1 MTNKKTVYIMVGAS
15 GSGKST
21 WIKNNVP
28 NALVCSADHFFYNKD
43 GVYNFN
49 PTLLGVAH
57 GDCASK
63 FNAAMDNDE
72 ITEVVVD
79 NTNTRL
85 KEIRPYAMLA
95 KQYGVNV
102 VFVRFTVPPHICAE
116 RNSHGV
122 PLEAVHAMYERCVNL
137 QIPSD
142 WGREIWVR

>member
-1 MTNKKTVYIMVGAS
+1 MTQTRTVYIMVGAS

-63 FNAAMDNDE
+63 FNNANHNGVAQ
-72 ITEVVVD
+72 IVVD

-85 KEIRPYAMLA
+85 KEIRPYVRLA
-95 KQYGVNV
+95 KEYGANV
-102 VFVRFTVPPHICAE
+102 VFVRFNVAPDVCAT

-122 PLEAVHAMYERCVNL
+122 PSEAVQGMYDRCMAL
-137 QIPSD
+137 ELPPE
-142 WGREIWVR
+142 WGEQIWVS